1 MDPTLEEG
9 KVVYQENQNDQ
20 ADEEEEKKEEGDEE
34 EQWDDVEEEEGELTK
49 QSHHIPQADGITQ
62 LDVQRHYERCC
73 REAASIVVC
82 NYAALNLAISMGFAG
97 RKQIASD
104 AANDRFSAR
113 KGQVNLL
120 KQYIGGAMLDANP
133 ADVTIRI
140 TLINIIVELLMQ
152 EDIDENDLED
162 CLDDWMEE
170 NFSVLADEN
179 SHKEIGKK
187 LIKVR
192 KQLTYCAIN

>member
-1 MDPTLEEG
+1 
-9 KVVYQENQNDQ
+9 
-20 ADEEEEKKEEGDEE
+20 
-34 EQWDDVEEEEGELTK
+34 
-49 QSHHIPQADGITQ
+49 
-62 LDVQRHYERCC
+62 
-73 REAASIVVC
+73 
-82 NYAALNLAISMGFAG
+82 MGFAG

-120 KQYIGGAMLDANP
+120 KQYIRGAMLDAYP

-140 TLINIIVELLMQ
+140 TLINILVELLMQ

-192 KQLTYCAIN
+192 KQLTYCAINQYDLLSGSKTLYQLREFNSKNRKLNEQ